1 MMRSVSDEMARGS
14 TVGQSHSG
22 IRAAVGGASL
32 RAVCIQCMCV
42 CVCVYIQCMCVCVCV
57 CVCVRVCV
65 CVCVSECVC
74 VCVCVCGMQ
83 ESVTPIAKATSSYCD
98 YKTHCA
104 TLQGPLKLSHYKTA
118 SAVNRPVIYTAGLS
132 YEIAPQYCGA

>member
-1 MMRSVSDEMARGS
+1 MKNMTNTITMRSVSDEMARGS

-42 CVCVYIQCMCVCVCV
+42 CVVCVCVCV
-57 CVCVRVCV
+57 CVCA
-65 CVCVSECVC
+65 CVC
-74 VCVCVCGMQ
+74 VCVCVVCKRV
-83 ESVTPIAKATSSYCD
+83 SHPYVAKATSSYCD